1 MSNIGILCQ
10 NLFILNVI
18 QSVLTLVIQFY
29 TFLIDLEDIMKSKY
43 FILLLIFT
51 SLSFTQNITPNNL
64 DQRYNNC
71 IKIGRMLGVV
81 GGGTMGLA
89 HIYWSATNQTS
100 TSEPLWKNIVT
111 GVPSSLIGGYV
122 GYETTEWAT
131 KQILNGNPKPGK
143 AFLKGALYGG
153 IGGAITF
160 TASVVPLF
168 VIGHYMETI
177 QFNFD
182 GDETLFGLIGASILG
197 GIGYGGTFGVAIGLI
212 YGPSLSIY
220 MKF

>member
-1 MSNIGILCQ
+1 MK
-10 NLFILNVI
+10 LNHF
-18 QSVLTLVIQFY
+18 T
-29 TFLIDLEDIMKSKY
+29 
-43 FILLLIFT
+43 LLLIFT
-51 SLSFTQNITPNNL
+51 SLSFSQNLTPNDFNYK
-64 DQRYNNC
+64 YNKC
-71 IKIGRMLGVV
+71 LKTGRVLGVV

-89 HIYWSATNQTS
+89 HIYWSANNMTG

-122 GYETTEWAT
+122 GYKTSEWAT
-131 KQILNGNPKPGK
+131 KQILKGNPKPGK

-153 IGGAITF
+153 IDGAITF
-160 TASVVPLF
+160 TASILPLF

-182 GDETLFGLIGASILG
+182 GDEILFGLIGTSILG
-197 GIGYGGTFGVAIGLI
+197 GIGYGGIFGASIGII